1 MNISAR
7 FAELGMTGAF
17 FWIAQLFYLV
27 MARDSETQQALQELF
42 TQINEATAIM
52 PAIFEEVGGSLLT
65 AIGLI
70 GIFVTGLA
78 LNLLGSYFVVLE
90 NRIFARHL
98 QRNQGWMD
106 AMMEG
111 CAGPTSE
118 DYRRVR
124 DEFDTALLS
133 FNIRTSLQRMRL
145 SDKCKHVQAF
155 LFSFIHVF
163 GDNGL
168 PEALKDQVHLWRTA
182 RAIGATFF
190 FLGFQIAYL
199 EFIGPAK
206 WQAILA
212 LGFFAAGSY
221 FTLRAYQRM
230 CYTLFTT
237 SCATYSRQRKSGPA

>member
-1 MNISAR
+1 MNINAR
-7 FAELGMTGAF
+7 FAEFGMTGAF
-17 FWIAQLFYLV
+17 FWIAQLFYLA
-27 MARDSETQQALQELF
+27 MARDSETQQALQDF
-42 TQINEATAIM
+42 FGQIDTITAVM
-52 PAIFEEVGGSLLT
+52 PQIFEDVGSSLLT

-98 QRNQGWMD
+98 QRNQAWMD

-111 CAGPTSE
+111 CAGPVAA

-133 FNIRTSLQRMRL
+133 FNPRTSLQRLRL
-145 SDKCKHVQAF
+145 SGECKHVQAF

-163 GDNGL
+163 GNNGL

-182 RAIGATFF
+182 RAIGATFV
-190 FLGFQIAYL
+190 FLGFEIAYL
-199 EFIGPAK
+199 EFVGTAK
-206 WQAILA
+206 WQAMLA
-212 LGFFAAGSY
+212 LGFFAVGSY

-230 CYTLFTT
+230 CDTLLTT
-237 SCATYSRQRKSGPA
+237 ACATYSRQQRDT